1 MSATIEKFTPVTQVP
16 NGFIRVSAEESER
29 LILANHPKHKRWHLV
44 RFDLNGFD
52 HCNVFV
58 EETGELILITVPEGQ
73 FANPILFSKTSPIG
87 TKLPTAVHALG
98 VYTAADGVTALP
110 KPGVRNSLET
120 SVVMTERT
128 PSEALKPKL
137 EEKKNNTA
145 VRDGLN
151 RPWPS

>member
-1 MSATIEKFTPVTQVP
+1 MSRHGPKEIRRLQRIADGWSFT
-16 NGFIRVSAEESER
+16 
-29 LILANHPKHKRWHLV
+29 
-44 RFDLNGFD
+44 
-52 HCNVFV
+52 
-58 EETGELILITVPEGQ
+58 
-73 FANPILFSKTSPIG
+73 FSDKSSPIG

-120 SVVMTERT
+120 SVVTTERT
-128 PSEALKPKL
+128 PSEALKLKL